1 MCNVRCKT
9 SSHGPLSLQSYG
21 AELDVNKKEP
31 SPFQFNAA
39 SLLSTQSKAKMSRQ
53 QDESQNSIL
62 ISSSKLCILLAPM
75 DPVIPPKKKKLP

>member
-1 MCNVRCKT
+1 MLPLIPKKKKNKQTNATSRTTCNVRCNT

-39 SLLSTQSKAKMSRQ
+39 SLLITQSKAKMSRIQ
-53 QDESQNSIL
+53 F
-62 ISSSKLCILLAPM
+62 
-75 DPVIPPKKKKLP
+75 